1 MDKPRIDAL
10 RRQMYGWL
18 REKFFD
24 TFGVPAP
31 KHEMQSRAWVDSQ
44 PAGGEWIEVSPARH
58 ESIAPRP
65 IEGATDEIQPHLG
78 SLSDQKLEEYHN
90 EIFGERYHQ
99 FDPQYVVRI
108 ERGRVTGRTVA
119 VMTDDGTNLTD
130 LGSLRFATSGP
141 HSRWNHR
148 GGLPR
153 PVRVP
158 GNLAVMSYATC
169 GLNFFHFLIE
179 CLPKLRLFEES
190 GIPIDRFYVPYG
202 ARYAQ
207 QLLSLFGV
215 GSDRVIPEANGTH
228 LQADQ
233 LVACSPI
240 LFPRREDREFL
251 FDRMAAQPWSRVG
264 SSRRRRIYISRAKAG
279 WRKVVNER
287 ELMQTLR
294 RHGFQ
299 RYFLEDLSSQEQIQ
313 LFQEAEVIIGPHGA
327 GLANVVFTPPGA
339 TVIEL
344 GTVYRPFGYFHRLCS
359 QCDHK
364 LVWFVG
370 KAVRGTKKEESHLR
384 VDVRQLDASLQRHL
398 AFDSQLASAS

>member
-10 RRQMYGWL
+10 RREVYGWL
-18 REKFFD
+18 REKYFD
-24 TFGVPAP
+24 AFGVPAP
-31 KHEMQSRAWVDSQ
+31 ACPLESAAWVEGQ
-44 PAGGEWIEVSPARH
+44 PARGDWIEISPPRSEA
-58 ESIAPRP
+58 IAPRL
-65 IEGATDEIQPHLG
+65 IEGATDEIEPHLA
-78 SLSDQKLEEYHN
+78 SLSDDKLESYHD
-90 EIFGERYHQ
+90 EIFGQREHHFERE
-99 FDPQYVVRI
+99 YVVRV

-119 VMTDDGTNLTD
+119 VMTDDGVNLTD
-130 LGSLRFATSGP
+130 LGCIRFADSGP
-141 HSRWNHR
+141 HSRWSYR

-153 PVRVP
+153 PTHVR

-179 CLPKLRLFEES
+179 CLPKLRHFEEA
-190 GIPIDRFYVPYG
+190 GIPIDRFYVPYRE
-202 ARYAQ
+202 RYAQ

-215 GSDRVIPEANGTH
+215 ESERVIPEASSAH
-228 LQADQ
+228 LQANQ

-240 LFPRREDREFL
+240 LFPRREDRQFL
-251 FDRMAAQPWSRVG
+251 FERMAAKSWSRIG
-264 SSRRRRIYISRAKAG
+264 SSRRRRLYISRAKAG
-279 WRKVVNER
+279 WRKVVNEE
-287 ELMQTLR
+287 ELMKTLA
-294 RHGFQ
+294 RHRFE

-313 LFQEAEVIIGPHGA
+313 LFQEAEVIVGPHGA

-370 KAVRGTKKEESHLR
+370 HAVQGTKKEESHIR
-384 VDVRQLDASLQRHL
+384 VDISQLEACLDRHL
-398 AFDSQLASAS
+398 ASVSRLASAS

>member
-1 MDKPRIDAL
+1 MDKPRIDGL
-10 RRQMYGWL
+10 RRELYGWL
-18 REKFFD
+18 REKYFD

-31 KHEMQSRAWVDSQ
+31 SREMKSQAWVESQ
-44 PAGGEWIEVSPARH
+44 PTVGEWIEVSPSRFEA
-58 ESIAPRP
+58 IAPRP
-65 IEGATDEIQPHLG
+65 IEGATDEIQPHLAT
-78 SLSDQKLEEYHN
+78 LSDVKLEEYHN
-90 EIFGERYHQ
+90 EIFGERFHQ
-99 FDPQYVVRI
+99 FDSQYVVRI

-130 LGSLRFATSGP
+130 LGSLRFASSGP

-148 GGLPR
+148 GGLPQ
-153 PVRVP
+153 PTHVP
-158 GNLAVMSYATC
+158 GNLAVLSYATC

-179 CLPKLRLFEES
+179 CLPKLRQFEAT
-190 GIPIDRFYVPYG
+190 GVPIDRFYVPYG

-215 GSDRVIPEANGTH
+215 GSDRVIPEGIGRH

-233 LVACSPI
+233 LFACSPI
-240 LFPRREDREFL
+240 SFPRREDREFL
-251 FDRMAAQPWSRVG
+251 FDRMADQAWSQVG
-264 SSRRRRIYISRAKAG
+264 SSRRRRIYISRDKAG

-294 RHGFQ
+294 RHRFE
-299 RYFLEDLSSQEQIQ
+299 RFFLEDLSSQEQIQ
-313 LFQEAEVIIGPHGA
+313 LFQEAEVIVGPHGA

-344 GTVYRPFGYFHRLCS
+344 GTVYRPFGHFHRLCS

-384 VDVRQLDASLQRHL
+384 IDVRQLEASLERHL
-398 AFDSQLASAS
+398 ASTSQLVSAS